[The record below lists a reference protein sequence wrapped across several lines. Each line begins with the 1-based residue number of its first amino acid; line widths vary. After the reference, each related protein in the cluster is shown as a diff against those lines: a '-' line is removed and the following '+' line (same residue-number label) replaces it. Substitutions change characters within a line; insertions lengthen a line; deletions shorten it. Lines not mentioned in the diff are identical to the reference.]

1 MTDFRRVTD
10 DYSVAPQIAPEDL
23 AVAKEQ
29 GFVLVI
35 NNRPDGESPGQPSSA
50 VMEAAAKAEG
60 LDYFY
65 NPVRGLPPGEE
76 QVAARHMREERIDV
90 VKATKLVAVLPSR
103 PKSNKYAAIIAWA
116 LPLTGSSGMP
126 IAGQNMRA
134 SVVSPPG
141 PRW

>member
-10 DYSVAPQIAPEDL
+10 EYSVAPQIAPEDL

-35 NNRPDGESPGQPSSA
+35 NNRPDGEAPGQPTSE

-60 LDYFY
+60 LDYVY

-76 QVAARHMREERIDV
+76 QVAAQ
-90 VKATKLVAVLPSR
+90 A
-103 PKSNKYAAIIAWA
+103 AAIDKSDGPVLAYCRSGTRSITTWA
-116 LPLTGSSGMP
+116 LGQEKAGIRDKGELTELGAAAGYDLGP
-126 IAGQNMRA
+126 ILG
-134 SVVSPPG
+134 G
-141 PRW
+141 